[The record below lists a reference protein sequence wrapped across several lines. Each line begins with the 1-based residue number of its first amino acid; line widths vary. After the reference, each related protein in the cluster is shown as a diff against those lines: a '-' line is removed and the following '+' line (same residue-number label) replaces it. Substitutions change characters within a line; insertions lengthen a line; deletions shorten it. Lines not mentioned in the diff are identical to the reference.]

1 MNSNFWHCFTF
12 LTIQTM
18 NFWLLIEFSFVDKTE
33 VKPCLTTHLVS
44 PKTTTVLRALYDSAT
59 VRMVLLGLAVN
70 WSC

>member
-1 MNSNFWHCFTF
+1 MNS
-12 LTIQTM
+12 
-18 NFWLLIEFSFVDKTE
+18 WLLIEFSFVDKTE

-44 PKTTTVLRALYDSAT
+44 PKTTTVLRALCDSAT